1 MLRFLL
7 DTNLC
12 IYVLKNRPQELRSRF
27 NQRASQLCI
36 SSIVL
41 SELMYG
47 AEKSSRPDENMAR
60 LESFCAR
67 LEVLPYDD
75 NAAAHFG
82 QIRAD
87 LERRGEIIGAYD
99 LMIAAHARSRG
110 LVLVTNNERE
120 FRRVEGLVVE
130 NWLARG

>member
-7 DTNLC
+7 DTNIC
-12 IYVLKNRPQELRSRF
+12 IYVLKNRPQELRERF

-47 AEKSSRPDENMAR
+47 VEKSSRPDENMAR

-82 QIRAD
+82 QIRAS
-87 LERRGEIIGAYD
+87 LERKGEVIGAYD

-110 LVLVTNNERE
+110 LTLVTNNESE

-130 NWLARG
+130 NWLRHE